1 MSAFRSLAPAV
12 PGFRG
17 LEGESLRNP
26 LTTES
31 HISLE
36 DLPPVPL
43 LGGCTLKIL
52 SGVETPTQWEDGE
65 TGQSPVSWK
74 KVS

>member
-1 MSAFRSLAPAV
+1 MSALRSLAPAV

-36 DLPPVPL
+36 VLPSIPP
-43 LGGCTLKIL
+43 LGGGTLKIL

-65 TGQSPVSWK
+65 TGQSPAIWK